1 MIFSGHRGSGVKGA
15 GRCKLKMYGSHI
27 HLFLMQLEWDCVC
40 CIIVQCQELSCDRGL
55 AWYLCPQSS
64 ERRVETAG
72 LRETVFTRRAW
83 PRAGQGGPGSSWKES
98 NISRGSW
105 IKIISREKQIISTL
119 WQINNDVLCS
129 LSETDGRWTSG
140 EEQRQGAFAVAVEAA
155 VVLK

>member
-1 MIFSGHRGSGVKGA
+1 MIFAGHRGSGVKGA

-27 HLFLMQLEWDCVC
+27 CFLCSLRVRLCLLYYCPVSGA
-40 CIIVQCQELSCDRGL
+40 ELWP

-129 LSETDGRWTSG
+129 LSETDGNMLRYIIVQCRGPGT
-140 EEQRQGAFAVAVEAA
+140 GAI
-155 VVLK
+155 